1 MISVWHCSTN
11 GASQFEHCFVLCHN
25 KSPVL
30 EIKMAVPQSLNT
42 ELNFYKLLNA
52 SKREQRQE
60 KQCDVHIILLV
71 LEVTKTK
78 LEYVAQ
84 HDWII
89 H

>member
-1 MISVWHCSTN
+1 MISVIHCGTN
-11 GASQFEHCFVLCHN
+11 GVSQFEHCFVLCHN

-30 EIKMAVPQSLNT
+30 EIKMAVPQSLNM
-42 ELNFYKLLNA
+42 ELNFQKLLNVWI
-52 SKREQRQE
+52 REQRQE
-60 KQCDVHIILLV
+60 NQCDVHHFLLV